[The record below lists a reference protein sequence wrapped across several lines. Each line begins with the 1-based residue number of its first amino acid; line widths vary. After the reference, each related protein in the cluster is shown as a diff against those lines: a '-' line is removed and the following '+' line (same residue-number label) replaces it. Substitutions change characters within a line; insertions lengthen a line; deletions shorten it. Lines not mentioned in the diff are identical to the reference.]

1 MGRVC
6 NRVERGVGERHG
18 SEFRHRRDG
27 LAAAG
32 QLGPVAQIPHRAG
45 PRDDEK
51 ARPWRAVVHVRRERP
66 LSHRHADPGLEPAQA
81 GLALC
86 HAVRR
91 RRADPVRAGRPRLPD
106 RKAFA
111 VDSEGERAPLLRLDQ
126 RRGRARLDPASDQIH
141 QGGFAGDEGERRRR
155 AKTRRR
161 LHRHQHDRHF
171 QGQQRQLD
179 RRHERDD
186 GCARRQERG
195 RAGMLPHRRRHRRR
209 DALGMHEIPAPRHH
223 REPGDR
229 ASDAI
234 SLQHSRH
241 GGRRRRHRLV
251 GTEHLA
257 ELAQFLRPHHPARRH
272 RVHGF
277 GGADLERLQVLL
289 LPHLLRRQ
297 GAEPGTERHLRDR
310 AQMAL
315 RFRSAR

>member
-1 MGRVC
+1 MGA
-6 NRVERGVGERHG
+6 NFGIAGL
-18 SEFRHRRDG
+18 G

-32 QLGPVAQIPHRAG
+32 QLGPAAQIPHRAR
-45 PRDDEK
+45 PRDDEE
-51 ARPWRAVVHVRRERP
+51 ARPRRDAVHVRRERP
-66 LSHRHADPGLEPAQA
+66 LPHRHAHPGLEPAQA
-81 GLALC
+81 RPALR

-91 RRADPVRAGRPRLPD
+91 RRADPVRAGRSRLPD
-106 RKAFA
+106 RAAFA
-111 VDSEGERAPLLRLDQ
+111 VDPEGERAPFVRLDQ
-126 RRGRARLDPASDQIH
+126 RRRRPGLDPAGQQIH
-141 QGGFAGDEGERRRR
+141 QGGAAGDEGERRRR
-155 AKTRRR
+155 AKARRR
-161 LHRHQHDRHF
+161 LHRHQHDQHL
-171 QGQQRQLD
+171 QGEQHQLD

-186 GCARRQERG
+186 GRARRQERG

-209 DALGMHEIPAPRHH
+209 HALGMHEIPAPRRH

-241 GGRRRRHRLV
+241 GGRRGRHRLV
-251 GTEHLA
+251 RPEHLA

-297 GAEPGTERHLRDR
+297 GAEPGAERHLRYR
-310 AQMAL
+310 AEMAL
-315 RFRSAR
+315 RLRSAR